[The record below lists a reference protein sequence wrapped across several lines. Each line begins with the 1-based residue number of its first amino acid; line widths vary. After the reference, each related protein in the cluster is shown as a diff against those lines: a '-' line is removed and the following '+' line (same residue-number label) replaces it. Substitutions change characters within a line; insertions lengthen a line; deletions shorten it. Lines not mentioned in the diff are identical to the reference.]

1 MKSQTTIGKAFE
13 INKDAGIYGA
23 FAEIGAGQ
31 ETVNFFFKAGLA
43 SQTVAKSMSAY
54 DMTVSDQIYGK
65 QNRYVCKDRLL
76 TMLNHEYH
84 LLDKRLK
91 RKIGKK
97 TRFFVFATTAV
108 TSTRKKGN
116 ISSEKQQA
124 WMGLRFQAKPGQ
136 AFNEILFHVN
146 CLDKNRLQQHEALG
160 ILGVNLIY
168 SGFHWTNH
176 PEKLISSLKEN
187 LSHSR
192 IEIHAMSC
200 LGPAFKSVSAPALN
214 LELLSQRLSSMAF
227 FPSEKKSEFLLDATF
242 DKSLLILYGVEHL
255 ANNFQKEKSKYLKSL
270 DLEEK
275 KSACILFLPKEQ
287 LMKRNP
293 PEKFLK
299 DFCSKGFSVLITSDL
314 FLEDL
319 KLRLNSYSSNPLL
332 FIISGKDF
340 KNKLFDSHF
349 YKNRFLLKSL
359 GNIFD
364 QKTKVAV
371 LSKEKSF
378 SVEKYKLK
386 AQQEQ
391 ILKDYLVQ
399 KKQILDL
406 KC

>member
-13 INKDAGIYGA
+13 INKNTGIYGA

-65 QNRYVCKDRLL
+65 QNRYVCKDRLI

-108 TSTRKKGN
+108 TSTRKKDN
-116 ISSEKQQA
+116 ISSERQQA
-124 WMGLRFQAKPGQ
+124 WMGLRFQAKPSQ
-136 AFNEILFHVN
+136 VFNEIIFHVN

-168 SGFHWTNH
+168 SGFHWKNN
-176 PEKLISSLKEN
+176 PIKLISSLKEN

-192 IEIHAMSC
+192 IAIHAMSC
-200 LGPAFKSVSAPALN
+200 LGPAFKNVSAPSLN
-214 LELLSQRLSSMAF
+214 LELLSQQLSSMAF
-227 FPSEKKSEFLLDATF
+227 FSSEKKSEFLTDATF
-242 DKSLLILYGVEHL
+242 EKKMVILYGVEDL
-255 ANNFQKEKSKYLKSL
+255 VKKFQKQKSKYLNYLS
-270 DLEEK
+270 LEEK
-275 KSACILFLPKEQ
+275 KSAFILFVPKEQ
-287 LMKRNP
+287 LMKKNS
-293 PEKFLK
+293 PERFLK
-299 DFCSKGFSVLITSDL
+299 DFCAKGFSVLTTSDL
-314 FLEDL
+314 LLEDL
-319 KLRLNSYSSNPLL
+319 KIRLNSYNSKPLL
-332 FIISGKDF
+332 FIISEKDF
-340 KNKLFDSHF
+340 KEKLFDSRF

-359 GNIFD
+359 GTIFD
-364 QKTKVAV
+364 RKTKVAV
-371 LSKEKSF
+371 LSKEKGF

-399 KKQILDL
+399 KKQILNL